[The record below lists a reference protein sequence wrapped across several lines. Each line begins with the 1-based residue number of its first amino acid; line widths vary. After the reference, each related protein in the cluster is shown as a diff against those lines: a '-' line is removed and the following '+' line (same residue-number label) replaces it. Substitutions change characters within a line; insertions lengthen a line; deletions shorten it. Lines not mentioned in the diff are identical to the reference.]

1 MNTNN
6 QLYTAWSTILTFYI
20 YVMIKKLMLVETAVI
35 IRDKKHIN
43 LNKPHTSIADTL
55 YDNNTTASYYT
66 YTTNRRLIGIFINI
80 SWNRKMLGIRPKRH
94 LGCFQE
100 KINRGNSTRTI
111 LVGKSMSFLGRRSPS
126 ILELLSMGYETWLR
140 RRLLLPCVPTKV
152 PFLHSPSSLD
162 LATTSLTKESLK

>member
-6 QLYTAWSTILTFYI
+6 QLYTTWSTILTFYI

-35 IRDKKHIN
+35 IRDKHIN

-94 LGCFQE
+94 LECFHFLNRDSSLK
-100 KINRGNSTRTI
+100 KINQRGIKHLEIENQS
-111 LVGKSMSFLGRRSPS
+111 VGALTTSSVG
-126 ILELLSMGYETWLR
+126 LR
-140 RRLLLPCVPTKV
+140 RLSSTKHNHV
-152 PFLHSPSSLD
+152 EQPEPAD
-162 LATTSLTKESLK
+162 

>member
-100 KINRGNSTRTI
+100 KINRD
-111 LVGKSMSFLGRRSPS
+111 
-126 ILELLSMGYETWLR
+126 
-140 RRLLLPCVPTKV
+140 
-152 PFLHSPSSLD
+152 SSLKKINQREGHFYQH
-162 LATTSLTKESLK
+162 LEIENQSVGALTTSSVGLHRSSTTTA